1 MVAYRQEVYAASVLT
16 EVVNITRNADT
27 TAQYQRENP
36 PGNMVDN
43 RPATAEEELLLAS
56 VEGTDRLDQ
65 ARQRLR
71 AFDPATANAGN
82 IAEAVRDLIR
92 FLR

>member
-1 MVAYRQEVYAASVLT
+1 MVRYRQEVYAASLLT

-36 PGNMVDN
+36 PGNVVEN
-43 RPATAEEELLLAS
+43 RRATAEEEGILSA
-56 VEGTDRLDQ
+56 VEATADLDQ
-65 ARQRLR
+65 TRQRLR
-71 AFDPATANAGN
+71 AFDPATANAGD